1 MREFDA
7 MSKYA
12 FAIKNA
18 AGLLEKA
25 KYDSDRFNN
34 RRHDEIT
41 WSYALIDYMQTIW
54 HLADWLSKELDV
66 PLNQVRDDIDAM
78 CDGMYKL
85 AGDLACGQKHWERD
99 GKSNPPQIVAKASAP
114 ALRSRPSLMGLSMR
128 RREPPFVIDNNG
140 KKTYAQ
146 IILRDTLA
154 AVESYMKDQGI
165 IQ

>member
-1 MREFDA
+1 

-12 FAIKNA
+12 FAIKDA

-41 WSYALIDYMQTIW
+41 WSYTLIDYMQTIW
-54 HLADWLSKELDV
+54 NLADWLANELGE
-66 PLNQVRDDIDAM
+66 PLGQVRKDIDAR
-78 CDGMYKL
+78 CNGMYML

-99 GKSNPPQIVAKASAP
+99 GKSNPPQIVEKATAP
-114 ALRSRPSLMGLSMR
+114 ALRSRPSLLGLSMR

-146 IILRDTLA
+146 VILSETLA
-154 AVESYMKDQGI
+154 AVEGYMKNQGMI
-165 IQ
+165 R